1 MIIFN
6 FKDKF
11 SYSHLLEVLKENDPN
26 IAGLDIRGN
35 FTPKQFI
42 DNMMSPNIKAQDV
55 TDKYISYTKVE
66 SLEDMVVNDRIAS
79 CYDICKIS
87 FSSGNKKLAMFEGMV
102 YSGLSEV
109 TAEDVMHL
117 MGHESIVV

>member
-35 FTPKQFI
+35 FTPKQFTELFEVLKE
-42 DNMMSPNIKAQDV
+42 NNTV
-55 TDKYISYTKVE
+55 
-66 SLEDMVVNDRIAS
+66 
-79 CYDICKIS
+79 
-87 FSSGNKKLAMFEGMV
+87 KKLILRGKAYKCDLDNKDI
-102 YSGLSEV
+102 YSGLSSLLFSNKAIEEL
-109 TAEDVMHL
+109 TLYHML
-117 MGHESIVV
+117 SSC